1 MTVPNQVSGDRAAHI
16 DLADPAFWRL
26 PRPERLGAFARLR
39 ELEAPV
45 LFTPRPG
52 TARTSGRPF
61 YALVRH
67 ADVLTASRTPKVFA
81 SAPGVTTPEPAGW
94 AKALFGNSMVN
105 MDGPEHAALRRM
117 ISRRFTPRLLAAT
130 EENIGRLAG
139 RLVDELIAERPD
151 DFMPSAASRLP
162 LEVICDLMGIPVAY
176 RPRIAEQIDHAS
188 EQVGVARRGRARL
201 RIPGR
206 GTASLARMQFVM
218 ARLARERRR
227 HPQDDLVSALVCA
240 DIDGEALSSRDLGAF
255 FSLLLVAG
263 VETTRNA
270 IAHGL
275 SLLDRHPEQQ
285 ELLRSDFDRYI
296 GGAVEE
302 IVRHSTPIIQFRRTV
317 VSEFPLG
324 GRTFLPGEKVSLLYA
339 SANRDESVFTRPD
352 LFDITRSPNPH
363 LGYGGGGPHHCL
375 GAHLARLEMT
385 ALFREVLTRRP
396 VIRRTGD
403 PLLVDS
409 NFDNRVGSL
418 PFTFGPTVT

>member
-1 MTVPNQVSGDRAAHI
+1 MTVPHQLSGDRAAHC

-26 PRPERLGAFARLR
+26 PRPERLSAFARLR
-39 ELEAPV
+39 TLEAPV

-52 TARTSGRPF
+52 TARTSGKPF

-94 AKALFGNSMVN
+94 TKALFGNSMVN
-105 MDGPEHAALRRM
+105 MDGPEHAALRR
-117 ISRRFTPRLLAAT
+117 IVSRRFTPRLLAAT

-139 RLVDELIAERPD
+139 RLVGEMVTEHPG
-151 DFMPSAASRLP
+151 DFVPSAASRLP
-162 LEVICDLMGIPVAY
+162 LEVICDLMGIPAAY

-188 EQVGVARRGRARL
+188 EHVGVERRGRARL

-206 GTASLARMQFVM
+206 GLASLAMMRLVM
-218 ARLARERRR
+218 ARLAHERRR
-227 HPQDDLVSALVCA
+227 DPQDDLVSALVRA
-240 DIDGEALSSRDLGAF
+240 DVHGEALSSRDLGAF

-275 SLLDRHPEQQ
+275 SLLDRHPEQR
-285 ELLRSDFDRYI
+285 ELLRSDFERYI

-317 VSEFPLG
+317 VAEFELG
-324 GRTFLPGEKVSLLYA
+324 GRTFLPGEKVALLYA

-385 ALFREVLTRRP
+385 ALFRELLTRRP
-396 VIRRTGD
+396 VIRQTGD
-403 PLLVDS
+403 PKLVDS
-409 NFDNRVGSL
+409 NFDNRVASL
-418 PFTFGPTVT
+418 PFISDPGVT

>member
-1 MTVPNQVSGDRAAHI
+1 MIG
-16 DLADPAFWRL
+16 LAGHT
-26 PRPERLGAFARLR
+26 RPSA
-39 ELEAPV
+39 
-45 LFTPRPG
+45 T
-52 TARTSGRPF
+52 T
-61 YALVRH
+61 LVRH

-139 RLVDELIAERPD
+139 RLVDELISERPG

-162 LEVICDLMGIPVAY
+162 LEVICDLMGIPAAY

-206 GTASLARMQFVM
+206 GTASLARMQLVM

-385 ALFREVLTRRP
+385 ALFRELLTRRS

>member
-1 MTVPNQVSGDRAAHI
+1 MTVPNQVSGDRAARI
-16 DLADPAFWRL
+16 GPGDPAFWQL

-39 ELEAPV
+39 QLDAPV
-45 LFTPRPG
+45 LCTPRPG
-52 TARTSGRPF
+52 TARTSGKPF

-67 ADVLTASRTPKVFA
+67 ADVLTASRTAKVFA

-105 MDGPEHAALRRM
+105 MDGPEHAALRRI

-130 EENIGRLAG
+130 EENTGRLAA
-139 RLVDELIAERPD
+139 RLVDEMIADRPG

-162 LEVICDLMGIPVAY
+162 LEVICDLMGVPAAD

-188 EQVGVARRGRARL
+188 EHVGVERRGRARL

-206 GTASLARMQFVM
+206 GLASLAMMQLVM
-218 ARLARERRR
+218 ARLAHERRR
-227 HPQDDLVSALVCA
+227 HPQDDLVSALVRA
-240 DIDGEALSSRDLGAF
+240 DIDGGALSSRDLGAF

-275 SLLDRHPEQQ
+275 SLLDRHREQR

-317 VSEFPLG
+317 VSEYELG
-324 GRTFLPGEKVSLLYA
+324 GRTFLPGEKVALFYA

-385 ALFREVLTRRP
+385 ALFRELLTRRP
-396 VIRRTGD
+396 VIRQTGD
-403 PLLVDS
+403 PMLVDS

-418 PFTFGPTVT
+418 PFALDSTVT

>member
-275 SLLDRHPEQQ
+275 SLLDRYPEQQ

-385 ALFREVLTRRP
+385 ALFRELLTRRP

>member
-1 MTVPNQVSGDRAAHI
+1 M
-16 DLADPAFWRL
+16 
-26 PRPERLGAFARLR
+26 
-39 ELEAPV
+39 
-45 LFTPRPG
+45 
-52 TARTSGRPF
+52 
-61 YALVRH
+61 
-67 ADVLTASRTPKVFA
+67 
-81 SAPGVTTPEPAGW
+81 
-94 AKALFGNSMVN
+94 
-105 MDGPEHAALRRM
+105 
-117 ISRRFTPRLLAAT
+117 
-130 EENIGRLAG
+130 
-139 RLVDELIAERPD
+139 DELISERPG

-162 LEVICDLMGIPVAY
+162 LEVICDLMGIPAAY

-206 GTASLARMQFVM
+206 GTASLARMQLVM

-385 ALFREVLTRRP
+385 ALFRELLTRRS

>member
-1 MTVPNQVSGDRAAHI
+1 MTVPNQVPGDRAAHI

-105 MDGPEHAALRRM
+105 MDGSEHAALRRM

-385 ALFREVLTRRP
+385 ALFRELLTRRP

>member
-1 MTVPNQVSGDRAAHI
+1 MTVPNQLSGDRAAHC
-16 DLADPAFWRL
+16 DLADPVFWQL
-26 PRPERLGAFARLR
+26 PRPERLAAFARLR
-39 ELEAPV
+39 ERDAPV

-52 TARTSGRPF
+52 TARTSGKPF

-105 MDGPEHAALRRM
+105 MDGPEHAALRRI

-130 EENIGRLAG
+130 EENIDRLAA
-139 RLVDELIAERPD
+139 RLVDEMIAERPG

-162 LEVICDLMGIPVAY
+162 LEVICDLMGIPAEH
-176 RPRIAEQIDHAS
+176 RPRIAGQIDHAS
-188 EQVGVARRGRARL
+188 EHVGVARRGRARL

-206 GTASLARMQFVM
+206 GIASLAMMQCVM
-218 ARLARERRR
+218 ARLAHERRR
-227 HPQDDLVSALVCA
+227 HPQDDLVSALVRA
-240 DIDGEALSSRDLGAF
+240 DIDGAGLSSRDLGAF

-275 SLLDRHPEQQ
+275 SLLDRHPEQL
-285 ELLRSDFDRYI
+285 ELLRSDFGRYI

-317 VSEFPLG
+317 VSEFELG
-324 GRTFLPGEKVSLLYA
+324 GRNFLPGEKVALLYA
-339 SANRDESVFTRPD
+339 SANRDETVFTRPD

-385 ALFREVLTRRP
+385 ALFRELLTRRP
-396 VIRRTGD
+396 VIRQTGE
-403 PLLVDS
+403 PKLVDS

-418 PFTFGPTVT
+418 PFTFGPAVT